1 MVKNEGG
8 VILLVLGVFI
18 ISVLVLVLFS
28 VGLLIKGVLYLFNR
42 FRGRQVL
49 FATKGVRRSLL
60 GMLIVLVLGIVLIM
74 FTQLTAA
81 TPKIAKE
88 NSIAELRKVELNG
101 RKEWISIRG
110 EDRSKPVL
118 LFLAG
123 GPGGSQLAATR
134 YELAKLEKDFI
145 VVNWEQPGSGK
156 SYSAIPRKKLAPEI
170 YVEDGT
176 ALVRSLLKEFKQ
188 EKLYLLGESW
198 GSALGIFM
206 VKEQP
211 GLYPV
216 SYTHLTL
223 PTIRLV

>member
-74 FTQLTAA
+74 FTQLTAS

-88 NSIAELRKVELNG
+88 NSIAEKT
-101 RKEWISIRG
+101 
-110 EDRSKPVL
+110 
-118 LFLAG
+118 AA
-123 GPGGSQLAATR
+123 SQ
-134 YELAKLEKDFI
+134 YF
-145 VVNWEQPGSGK
+145 
-156 SYSAIPRKKLAPEI
+156 Y
-170 YVEDGT
+170 
-176 ALVRSLLKEFKQ
+176 F
-188 EKLYLLGESW
+188 
-198 GSALGIFM
+198 
-206 VKEQP
+206 
-211 GLYPV
+211 
-216 SYTHLTL
+216 
-223 PTIRLV
+223 